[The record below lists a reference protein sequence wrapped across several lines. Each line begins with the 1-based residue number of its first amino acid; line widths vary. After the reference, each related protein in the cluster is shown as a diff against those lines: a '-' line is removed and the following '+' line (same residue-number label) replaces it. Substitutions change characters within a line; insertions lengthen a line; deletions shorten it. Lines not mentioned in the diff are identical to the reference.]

1 MTQRAHKSAA
11 EHTLR
16 EAVVA
21 YVALGANLGDAAA
34 ALKQAVHDL
43 NTLPLTLVSKT
54 SSVYKTAALGIDSTS
69 ASASAPSPDY
79 LNAVVE
85 LQTSL
90 SAPDLLHQLQQ
101 IEQAAGRER
110 PYLNAPRTLDLDLLL
125 YGSASIDS
133 ADLTVPHP
141 RMMQRAFV
149 LVPLAE
155 IAADLVSAEQLDA
168 VANQRIECL
177 GRSCIDSI

>member
-1 MTQRAHKSAA
+1 MAVVVSQMAQLAYKTIRADV
-11 EHTLR
+11 TR
-16 EAVVA
+16 EVVVA

-43 NTLPLTLVSKT
+43 SALPLTVVSKT
-54 SSVYKTAALGIDSTS
+54 SSVYKTAALGIDSS
-69 ASASAPSPDY
+69 SDSSPDY

-90 SAPDLLHQLQQ
+90 TAPALLHHLQQ

-125 YGSASIDS
+125 YGSGSIDS
-133 ADLTVPHP
+133 VNLTVPHL

-155 IAADLVSAEQLDA
+155 ITNGLVGAGQLAAVVS
-168 VANQRIECL
+168 QRIECL
-177 GRSCIDSI
+177 G